1 LRNLLFNILLILLL
15 SGCSASL
22 FNNYRVYDM
31 QAAPDE
37 NSCSWFREDTGRY
50 LFQSSIDIYK
60 NNFSGLL
67 FVKPLNES
75 HRILFITELGIKI
88 FDMEFFRKGDFRIHY
103 CLDEMNRKSITN
115 TLGNDL
121 SLMIYNIADNGTAEV
136 MQERNEGRL
145 AIKSEDGR
153 GTRYCLINKKTGKID
168 ELIKTG
174 TFAKKLNIKFFST
187 AGTAPDSIVFTHY
200 NLKLNIHLTRLD
212 ETGTIISE

>member
-1 LRNLLFNILLILLL
+1 MLL
-15 SGCSASL
+15 SSCSASH
-22 FNNYRVYDM
+22 FNNYSGSDM
-31 QAAPDE
+31 PAAMDKD
-37 NSCSWFREDTGRY
+37 SYSWFREDTGRY

-88 FDMEFFRKGDFRIHY
+88 FDMEFFRAGDFRIHY

-121 SLMIYNIADNGTAEV
+121 SLMISNIADNGTARV
-136 MQERNEGRL
+136 MQEKNEGRL
-145 AIKSEDGR
+145 AVKSKDGR
-153 GTRYCLINKKTGKID
+153 GSRYCLINQKTGKVD

-174 TFAKKLNIKFFST
+174 TFANKLNIKFFSAT
-187 AGTAPDSIVFTHY
+187 GTAPDSIVFTHY
-200 NLKLNIHLTRLD
+200 NLKLNIHLTKLD
-212 ETGTIISE
+212 ETGTNISE